1 LLLPNRL
8 HDDDDF
14 DDDDE
19 ALAPPSPEIY
29 DKGDSTPNHQLKPA
43 NDPKTRP
50 TVRFFF
56 HADFLEECPKG
67 LSLYIGSESLR
78 SGLNMLFIFSPIP
91 PSLCPFCPGLDH

>member
-8 HDDDDF
+8 QDDDEDF
-14 DDDDE
+14 DDE
-19 ALAPPSPEIY
+19 VLTSPSPERY

-43 NDPKTRP
+43 NDPSTRP
-50 TVRFFF
+50 TVLFFF
-56 HADFLEECPKG
+56 HADLLEECPNG

-91 PSLCPFCPGLDH
+91 PSEFPFCPALDH